1 MSSAA
6 CARCDAVGQSGN
18 FCTSCG
24 YDLRPPE
31 PAVLTPRHREPEPL
45 APPAVVTCGSCG
57 ALNAKS
63 RRVCARCRAP
73 LAAGS
78 AAVPPATASS
88 TGAPAT
94 GAGPAAPGFGPPLRA
109 TPPPA
114 RSPVLLRVVLGL
126 AAVAILAVTGTLLAA
141 RRGAPPA
148 DPSPSA
154 SLAELPVRA
163 VRASSAA
170 DAEPARRA
178 VDGDPGTAWAEDAAG
193 PGVGEWLE
201 LRLDQRARISRLNV
215 WNGDQRGARFVA
227 RNRVH
232 ELRIDVGESRFT
244 VELLDTQGPQVVE
257 LPRPVE
263 ADRLRLTVLSVHG
276 ATPDAATALSEL
288 VLYGTAAG

>member
-31 PAVLTPRHREPEPL
+31 PAVLTPRHREPEP
-45 APPAVVTCGSCG
+45 APPAVVTCGVCG
-57 ALNAKS
+57 ALNAES

-73 LAAGS
+73 LRDG
-78 AAVPPATASS
+78 VT
-88 TGAPAT
+88 APAPRT
-94 GAGPAAPGFGPPLRA
+94 PDDLAAYDYGPAMRA
-109 TPPPA
+109 AAARP

-126 AAVAILAVTGTLLAA
+126 AAVVILGVTGTLLAA
-141 RRGAPPA
+141 RRVAPPTA
-148 DPSPSA
+148 PSPSA
-154 SLAELPVRA
+154 SLAELSVRA

-170 DAEPARRA
+170 EAEAAGRA
-178 VDGDPGTAWAEDAAG
+178 VDGDPGTAWAEDVAG

-201 LRLDQRARISRLNV
+201 LRLDGRARILRLNV

-288 VLYGTAAG
+288 MLYGTAAG